1 MVPKYSGYA
10 QTVAAMVIALTI
22 TGTTATNAQTTI
34 GKRNSAAVSVDLS
47 VLDQLGGTTNVPQ
60 LLRPSVRSL
69 LMPNA
74 RQPTAHDSL
83 RWCNRSCSRHPLRPA
98 PLN

>member
-1 MVPKYSGYA
+1 MQDMRKRSQLGCRPH
-10 QTVAAMVIALTI
+10 I

-34 GKRNSAAVSVDLS
+34 GKRNSATVSVDLS

-69 LMPNA
+69 RAECAATNPLTILSGDA
-74 RQPTAHDSL
+74 TAVAAAI
-83 RWCNRSCSRHPLRPA
+83 RRPA
-98 PLN
+98 PLS